1 MGPRLR
7 EIKDSVEPT
16 RPPAPVTRWQ
26 PVVALIAGLLAV
38 GGVLLAGGDLRW
50 ETRVHAQEIREGQEA
65 SVAAAREECARSLD
79 RTAGRTQ
86 RELADV
92 RERLVRVEES
102 LRWGGTVQTFFRTAS
117 RDVEIAGHVIPEG
130 AKVLLFLAAANRD
143 PRKWDDPDRFMITR
157 QASGH
162 VGFGFGIHQCLGQ
175 MVARMESE
183 AVAVALLKHVSE
195 IRPAGPLRR
204 RLNNTLHAIGEL
216 PVELIPA

>member
-50 ETRVHAQEIREGQEA
+50 ETRVHAQEIRDGQAA

-102 LRWGGTVQTFFRTAS
+102 LRWQGVLLEQLARRLGVVPSAAAASSPYSPPDPAPATAPTVQ
-117 RDVEIAGHVIPEG
+117 P
-130 AKVLLFLAAANRD
+130 
-143 PRKWDDPDRFMITR
+143 
-157 QASGH
+157 
-162 VGFGFGIHQCLGQ
+162 
-175 MVARMESE
+175 
-183 AVAVALLKHVSE
+183 
-195 IRPAGPLRR
+195 
-204 RLNNTLHAIGEL
+204 
-216 PVELIPA
+216 